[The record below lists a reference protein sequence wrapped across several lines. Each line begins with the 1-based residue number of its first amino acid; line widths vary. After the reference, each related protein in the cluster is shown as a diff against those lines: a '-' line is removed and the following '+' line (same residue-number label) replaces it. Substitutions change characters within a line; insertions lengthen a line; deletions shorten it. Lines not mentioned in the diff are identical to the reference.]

1 MTELITRG
9 GVTIIHVAPD
19 GPPIASDRD
28 AVDLMAS
35 AYPDRA
41 DLVLIPVSRLP
52 AEFFTL
58 STRLA
63 GDIVQKFVNYRQR
76 VAFIGDISA
85 YLEASSALRDY
96 VRETNRGRDV
106 WFVTDLEQLDT
117 QLARGGAAG

>member
-1 MTELITRG
+1 MITRG
-9 GVTIIHVAPD
+9 DVTIFPVPED
-19 GPPIASDRD
+19 GPLITSDRD

-35 AYPDRA
+35 VAPDRA
-41 DLVLIPVSRLP
+41 DLILIPVSRLP

-63 GDIVQKFVNYRQR
+63 GDVVQKFVNYRQR

-85 YLEASSALRDY
+85 HLEASSALRDY

-106 WFVTDLEQLDT
+106 WFVTDLEHLDT
-117 QLARGGAAG
+117 QLARG

>member
-1 MTELITRG
+1 MITRG
-9 GVTIIHVAPD
+9 DVTIFTLPED
-19 GPPIASDRD
+19 GPLIMSDRD

-35 AYPDRA
+35 VLPDRA
-41 DLVLIPVSRLP
+41 DLILIPVSRLP

-76 VAFIGDISA
+76 VAFVGDISA
-85 YLEASSALRDY
+85 QLEASSALRDY

-106 WFVTDLEQLDT
+106 WFVTDLEHLDT
-117 QLARGGAAG
+117 QLARG